1 MRPTSLIVNGN
12 REMIIDAID
21 LQKGSGSKV
30 NQAVALVLESVF
42 NRSDLSASACG
53 QFAEADG
60 TSWDVVG
67 SAPVRDPGKAPTI
80 QFQLK
85 RSARKFR

>member
-1 MRPTSLIVNGN
+1 MRPTTLIVNGN
-12 REMIIDAID
+12 REMMLDAID
-21 LQKGSGSKV
+21 FQKGSGSKV
-30 NQAVALVLESVF
+30 NQATALILESAF
-42 NRSDLSASACG
+42 HRSDLSASTCS

-60 TSWDVVG
+60 TTWDVVS
-67 SAPVRDPGKAPTI
+67 SAPLRDPGKAPTV

>member
-1 MRPTSLIVNGN
+1 LKHPSTKVNEAVDFQERKMRPTSLIVNGN

-67 SAPVRDPGKAPTI
+67 SAPV
-80 QFQLK
+80 
-85 RSARKFR
+85 

>member
-1 MRPTSLIVNGN
+1 MRPTTLIVNSN
-12 REMIIDAID
+12 REIIIDAID

-30 NQAVALVLESVF
+30 NQAIALVLESVF
-42 NRSDLSASACG
+42 NRPDLIASACS

-67 SAPVRDPGKAPTI
+67 SALVRDPGKAPTI